1 MADGDTGVAL
11 ISGLGGDAGFG
22 EQFLARNDD
31 GSTMEV
37 DITSIFESGVNF
49 FGREFT
55 TLWVNN
61 NGSVTFNGARST
73 FTPTAITEDSG
84 NPEISPFFADVDTR
98 GGAVEATPGGNSM
111 GTNLVYYDFDMVNDR
126 FIVTWDDVG
135 YYSSATNK
143 LNAFQLILSDR
154 GDGDFDIEFR
164 YEEIDWTTGNASGG
178 TDGLGGTVARAG
190 YTAGTGSPDAY
201 FELPASGDQAAILA
215 LDETE
220 GNTGDVGRWLFNVRS
235 GDIVSADIPPLPD
248 RGATGWTS
256 GDPHLS
262 TLDGFDYDFHA
273 AGEFVLSRGI
283 GDAGFEIQGRF
294 TPVSDDLTVIEAVA
308 MRVGD
313 AVVMIDGA
321 DAQPVLIDGV
331 ATEIENF
338 GSVAVGAGRIYR
350 EDDSYTVVY
359 SGRDGIVNAGD
370 SRMMVDV
377 RDGRV
382 DVAVRANAELV
393 GDVEGL
399 LGNADADPD
408 NDVALADGTVLAR
421 PLAYDDLYG
430 AYRDDWRVTS
440 EAQSL
445 FTYDT
450 GESVESFYQA
460 EIPGA
465 TLTIADFD
473 AAEVDAAEQA
483 ARDAGLIEG
492 TTRFDNA
499 VLDLLVTSDDSY
511 IDSAAEAPTS
521 GTVNFE
527 GVVLSGTDG
536 DDVLEGTEF
545 DDIMRGRD
553 GADVLRGEADD
564 DFLYGGDGTDT
575 INGGDGNDTILGG
588 DTEADRRDQIFGGA
602 GDDRINAGYGNDAVF
617 GQGGNDI
624 IAGGFGADELQG
636 QDGNDTI
643 TGSALSDLVF
653 GGEGDD
659 FVNGGFGFDRVNG
672 GAGADSFYHLGIA
685 DHGSD
690 WIQDYSAAE
699 GDVLLFGDATAS
711 ADDFNV
717 QFTHT
722 SSPET
727 GRSGDDDVQEAFVV
741 YRPAGLIVWALV
753 DGGGEA
759 SLNVEIGGEVF
770 DLLA

>member
-1 MADGDTGVAL
+1 
-11 ISGLGGDAGFG
+11 
-22 EQFLARNDD
+22 
-31 GSTMEV
+31 
-37 DITSIFESGVNF
+37 
-49 FGREFT
+49 
-55 TLWVNN
+55 
-61 NGSVTFNGARST
+61 
-73 FTPTAITEDSG
+73 
-84 NPEISPFFADVDTR
+84 
-98 GGAVEATPGGNSM
+98 
-111 GTNLVYYDFDMVNDR
+111 
-126 FIVTWDDVG
+126 
-135 YYSSATNK
+135 
-143 LNAFQLILSDR
+143 
-154 GDGDFDIEFR
+154 
-164 YEEIDWTTGNASGG
+164 
-178 TDGLGGTVARAG
+178 
-190 YTAGTGSPDAY
+190 
-201 FELPASGDQAAILA
+201 
-215 LDETE
+215 
-220 GNTGDVGRWLFNVRS
+220 
-235 GDIVSADIPPLPD
+235 
-248 RGATGWTS
+248 
-256 GDPHLS
+256 
-262 TLDGFDYDFHA
+262 
-273 AGEFVLSRGI
+273 
-283 GDAGFEIQGRF
+283 
-294 TPVSDDLTVIEAVA
+294 
-308 MRVGD
+308 
-313 AVVMIDGA
+313 
-321 DAQPVLIDGV
+321 
-331 ATEIENF
+331 
-338 GSVAVGAGRIYR
+338 
-350 EDDSYTVVY
+350 
-359 SGRDGIVNAGD
+359 
-370 SRMMVDV
+370 
-377 RDGRV
+377 
-382 DVAVRANAELV
+382 
-393 GDVEGL
+393 EGL

-741 YRPAGLIVWALV
+741 YRPAGLIVW
-753 DGGGEA
+753 
-759 SLNVEIGGEVF
+759 
-770 DLLA
+770 